1 VLTVLR
7 PSRLSG
13 LLKATPVR
21 HDTSKDPAMTNPTT
35 YLLIRDPIIGQ
46 SIARL
51 VDGERMTLGRAPT
64 NHIII
69 HDDRASRFHA
79 EIFATSTGWSIR
91 DLESRNGTL
100 LGGEPLVS
108 DRVLASGDMV
118 AIGRVEILF
127 CEGDPPTDPAGGSGV
142 ISGTSTHEIH
152 ADQDQW
158 RASITHRRTHSG
170 LLDDIRNTVE
180 IMPRV
185 GRAAAELCRL
195 AFSLGRAVDLP
206 AVSQLALESAI
217 QGVGAAKGIV
227 LLAGLASD
235 ARPDAKAGLEANG
248 LECVAALP
256 QSWPIG
262 QIPQGVIA
270 AVLASDEALL
280 ASVAPPCPKTE
291 GNNKSNAGLKMSS
304 ISSPVRSGGK
314 AVGVMHLEINPHD
327 HETTPDDLEFVMAV
341 CDTLGVAIENLTA
354 RAILST
360 KLATTADE
368 IERLKR
374 RLGDESRM
382 VGSSAV
388 LQAITGQ
395 IGRVASTKATVL
407 IRGESGVG
415 KELVARAIHDA
426 SDRKNRPFICLNCA
440 ALSETLLE
448 SELFGHE
455 KGAFTGATERKA
467 GKFESAHKG
476 TLLLDEIGEMSPS
489 IQAKFLRVLEGHPF
503 ERVGGSAP
511 VQVDVRVVAATN
523 RNLEEA
529 VAAGDF
535 RRDLYF
541 RLKVVEILVPPLRKR
556 PEDIEALARHFLSRF
571 ADETGRPVRTFTPE
585 AMKAMLAY
593 HWPGNIRE
601 LRNCIERAVVLSAD
615 DCVDAHELALSQL
628 SSPGNTGKQAS
639 PRSGPF
645 VPETIDEVERRH
657 VMATLEAVGGNKTKT
672 ATILGIERSTLDR
685 KLARWAKL

>member
-1 VLTVLR
+1 
-7 PSRLSG
+7 
-13 LLKATPVR
+13 
-21 HDTSKDPAMTNPTT
+21 MTNPTT